1 MPLDDPRDASEE
13 SDTPRPPVTS
23 FEDARVLQILT
34 AEHSSLSS
42 ARALVYNEAFTRVG
56 MFLSFLSTSFVALAL
71 IAQAT
76 SFGEPFLGIAAI
88 VLTFD
93 LLVGL
98 VTLGRILGT
107 TSDDL
112 RAVHGM
118 ARVRH
123 GYLEI
128 APLLEPYFTT
138 GTSDDPAGVMKAYRA
153 PTSLVRGV
161 LYALTTSTGMM
172 AIIVALIGGVLA
184 GVLALIVGLGA
195 GLAFGL
201 GAVAAIVLF
210 AVLGASA
217 GAYFSR
223 DQGSLEVRFPSSPT
237 SAGTE
242 GRQGDSASSTR

>member
-1 MPLDDPRDASEE
+1 MTLDHPRDVPDGSSA
-13 SDTPRPPVTS
+13 PPQPPVTS
-23 FEDARVLQILT
+23 FEDPRALQILA
-34 AEHSSLSS
+34 AEHSSLAA
-42 ARALVYNEAFTRVG
+42 ARGLSYNEAFTRVG
-56 MFLSFLSTSFVALAL
+56 IFLSFLSTSFVALAL

-76 SFGEPFLGIAAI
+76 SFGEPFLAISAI

-93 LLVGL
+93 LIVGL
-98 VTLGRILGT
+98 VTLGRVLGT

-153 PTSLVRGV
+153 PTTAVRGV

-172 AIIVALIGGVLA
+172 AIVVALIGGVLA
-184 GVLALIVGLGA
+184 GVLALIAGLGP
-195 GLAFGL
+195 GLAFAL
-201 GAVAAIVLF
+201 GAAAAIVLF
-210 AVLGASA
+210 GALGAMA
-217 GAYFSR
+217 GAYFTR
-223 DQGSLEVRFPSSPT
+223 DQASLEVRFPSSPSPAPT
-237 SAGTE
+237 SPPRA
-242 GRQGDSASSTR
+242 DASTG